1 MDLFTIGH
9 SNYEVNY
16 FINIVKK
23 YKINCIV
30 DVRSIP
36 YSKYSPQYNKENI
49 KKLLKINK
57 INYIYMGKEFG
68 AMRTAKTL
76 YTKEGYVDFE
86 KVKYDKDFKLGINR
100 VKVGVE
106 KGYNIAFMCS
116 EKNPTDCHRCIL
128 IGRTFKEL
136 GYNIINI
143 IDENKYKL
151 QNDIEKELI
160 ETYYPDRNQISL
172 IPEMNLSNEEL
183 INNVYKFKNR
193 EIGYRLSSK

>member
-9 SNYEVNY
+9 SNYEINY

-100 VKVGVE
+100 IKVGVE
-106 KGYNIAFMCS
+106 KGYKIAFMCA
-116 EKNPTDCHRCIL
+116 EKIPSDCHRCIL
-128 IGRTFKEL
+128 IGRTFKNL

-160 ETYYPDRNQISL
+160 EIYYPDRNQISL

>member
-9 SNYEVNY
+9 SNYEINY

-106 KGYNIAFMCS
+106 KGYKIAFMCA
-116 EKNPTDCHRCIL
+116 EKIPSDCHRCIL
-128 IGRTFKEL
+128 IGRTFKNL

-160 ETYYPDRNQISL
+160 EIYYPDRNQISL

>member
-9 SNYEVNY
+9 SNYEINY

-86 KVKYDKDFKLGINR
+86 KIKYDKDFKLGINR

-106 KGYNIAFMCS
+106 KGYKIAFMCA
-116 EKNPTDCHRCIL
+116 EKIPSDCHRCIL
-128 IGRTFKEL
+128 IGRTFKNL

-160 ETYYPDRNQISL
+160 EIYYPDRNQISL

>member
-9 SNYEVNY
+9 SNYEINY

-100 VKVGVE
+100 AKVGVE
-106 KGYNIAFMCS
+106 RGYKIAFMCA
-116 EKNPTDCHRCIL
+116 EKIPSDCHRCIL
-128 IGRTFKEL
+128 IGRTFKNL

-160 ETYYPDRNQISL
+160 EIYYPDRNQISL

>member
-9 SNYEVNY
+9 SNYEINY

-57 INYIYMGKEFG
+57 INYIYMRKEFG

-106 KGYNIAFMCS
+106 KGYKIAFMCA
-116 EKNPTDCHRCIL
+116 EKIPSDCHRCIL
-128 IGRTFKEL
+128 IGRTFKNL

-160 ETYYPDRNQISL
+160 EIYYPDRNQISL